1 MTVHWLLV
9 PQTTVSWIWFPEWA
23 NNPKR
28 QARYA
33 EFQGERVHLF
43 SGSAKQITSTGIQN
57 EDTWKTNEWIPPEE
71 CLQKLVEYAKLDH
84 PNTYAY
90 RIAQQSAIRAACILA
105 GKPLTIP
112 TIDVR

>member
-1 MTVHWLLV
+1 LLV

-33 EFQGERVHLF
+33 EFQGERVYLF

-57 EDTWKTNEWIPPEE
+57 EDTWKTNE
-71 CLQKLVEYAKLDH
+71 
-84 PNTYAY
+84 
-90 RIAQQSAIRAACILA
+90 
-105 GKPLTIP
+105 
-112 TIDVR
+112 